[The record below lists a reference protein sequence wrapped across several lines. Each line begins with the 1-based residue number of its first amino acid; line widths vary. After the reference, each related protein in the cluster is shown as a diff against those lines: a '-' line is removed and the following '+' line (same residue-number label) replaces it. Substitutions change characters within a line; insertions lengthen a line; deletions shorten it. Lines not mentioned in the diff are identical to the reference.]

1 MKLTLL
7 KELALTDFKLRYKNS
22 VLGYLWSLLKP
33 LAIFG
38 SLYLVFSIFVRFD
51 IDHYPLFL
59 LLGILLWNYFTE
71 ATINGMHS
79 LVNKSS
85 LLTKINVNKA
95 IVILASNFTTLLTL
109 ALNLVIFF
117 VFMAFFKPELHWS
130 YLYLPVAIFDMFI
143 VALGLSFTLAVVY
156 VKLRDLVSIWEI
168 VLQIG
173 FWVTPIIYPLDLVP
187 DRFLPLVQA
196 NPIFRIIHEA
206 RGSLIQAEFPR
217 LTEALTTM
225 AISLLV
231 FAVGYLIYTRRAPNV
246 NEDL

>member
-1 MKLTLL
+1 MRLTLV

-38 SLYLVFSIFVRFD
+38 SLYLVFSIFVRFEVEN
-51 IDHYPLFL
+51 YQLFL

-71 ATINGMHS
+71 ATINGMHA

-95 IVILASNFTTLLTL
+95 IVILASNVTTLLTL
-109 ALNLVIFF
+109 ALNLAIFF
-117 VFMAFFKPELHWS
+117 VF
-130 YLYLPVAIFDMFI
+130 VAIFNPVLSWTYLLLPLGILELFL
-143 VALGLSFTLAVVY
+143 VALGVSFVLGVMY
-156 VKLRDLVSIWEI
+156 VRLRDLSSIWEI

-173 FWVTPIIYPLDLVP
+173 FWVTPIIYPITLVP
-187 DRFLPLVQA
+187 ERFLPIVQL
-196 NPIFRIIHEA
+196 NPVFRIIHELRSA
-206 RGSLIQAEFPR
+206 LIELQWPPV
-217 LTEALTTM
+217 TDIVTTF
-225 AISLLV
+225 AIAVLFFL
-231 FAVGYLIYTRRAPNV
+231 VGYWVYTRRAPTV